1 MNSVTL
7 STAAIAAS
15 YHKLGWH
22 LVPIP
27 KGTKGP
33 NTKGWQHR
41 SACIGPGQAFP
52 DDMNMGLAHA
62 FSGTMALDIDDVA
75 ASRLWLQNNWNVDL
89 DALLNSRDMIQITSG
104 VSNHTKL
111 LFRMPPEH
119 PTLPSYTYTENRKH
133 VIQFRNST
141 RAGTTLQCVLP
152 FSIHPDTGKPYQWVG
167 DYTQV
172 PVLPP
177 EILQIWLTGLETA
190 EVSEHKSDAVTSEA
204 EIESALASIDSD
216 VHRDLWVRA
225 GMAIHAAL
233 GDHGYFLFDAWS
245 AQGVK
250 YAGAADTETIWR
262 SFNDNPNGVT
272 ALSLFKMARESGWAG
287 HRRPADEVFK
297 PVAVGPSMFE
307 QYCAAG
313 NVYDARIAQ
322 MEAQPTVAHEAVQ
335 QPVSFW
341 DSIKASNL
349 LDIKP
354 EPIETLVPNL
364 IPMQGVTGLASPPG
378 HGKSG
383 FMIQLGWAMATE
395 SCLYNNPAWSA
406 RPGSSFI
413 LEAED
418 DRSEFHRRLSDLQH
432 KNPEQTERYRA
443 NEHEIY
449 FHHPANADT
458 RLTDRYGNATE
469 FVDQLI
475 KNINEAP
482 TKIECFLVGPMINL
496 SGGSESNEDIQA
508 VLRQL
513 HRIGYECNCAVVA
526 PHHVSKTAALNTDR
540 SEHAA
545 RGGSSFTGSVR
556 AQIHLQNMGAGEA
569 EIHKIKE
576 EDRLIWVGINLV
588 KANGLPRM
596 PATVWLQRIPH
607 SATMAWVSEQP
618 ECPRKD
624 KPTDSHLGVVML
636 AREILAEKD
645 TDWPLR
651 AFSDEYGGTSN
662 VFGMGENG
670 LRGHLTRACNEGTL
684 KSVTRAYRGRP
695 VTDLIGGKAQLKA
708 ESLADAVKH
717 DARAKPATE
726 VFAASVPDFLK

>member
-1 MNSVTL
+1 MGHIIPNIDA
-7 STAAIAAS
+7 TAQA
-15 YHKLGWH
+15 YHQQGFY
-22 LVPIP
+22 LVPMGV
-27 KGTKGP
+27 GTKGP
-33 NTKGWQHR
+33 TGLEAKGWQQR
-41 SACIGPGQAFP
+41 ENCIGPGQQFP
-52 DDMNMGLAHA
+52 INKQMGLAHA
-62 FSGTMALDIDDVA
+62 YSKTCAIDIDDLQA
-75 ASRLWLQNNWNVDL
+75 ALAWCPFDLSMLLADRTNV
-89 DALLNSRDMIQITSG
+89 QISSG
-104 VSNHTKL
+104 VSNHGKL
-111 LFRMPPEH
+111 IFRMPDSH
-119 PTLPSYTYTENRKH
+119 PALPSYTHTEEKRH
-133 VIQFRNST
+133 VIQFRCST
-141 RAGTTLQCVLP
+141 RSGTTVQDILP
-152 FSIHPDTGKPYQWVG
+152 PSIHPDTGKPYQWLG
-167 DYTQV
+167 DYKQI
-172 PVLPP
+172 PVLPDVV
-177 EILQIWLTGLETA
+177 LQAWLAGLETT
-190 EVSEHKSDAVTSEA
+190 EIISPKGDINTSEA
-204 EIESALASIDSD
+204 EVESAIAAIDPD
-216 VHRDLWVRA
+216 THRDSWVQIA
-225 GMAIHAAL
+225 MAIHAAL
-233 GDHGYFLFDAWS
+233 GDEGYYLFDEWS
-245 AQGVK
+245 SNGHK
-250 YAGAADTETIWR
+250 YSGQQDTQAVWR
-262 SFNDNPNGVT
+262 SLNDTPGGIT
-272 ALSLFKMARESGWAG
+272 PLTLFKYARESGWQG
-287 HRRPADEVFK
+287 YRRPADEVFK
-297 PVAVGPSMFE
+297 PVAAGPSMFE

-313 NVYDARIAQ
+313 NIYDARIAQ
-322 MEAQPTVAHEAVQ
+322 TEDQPTVAHEAVQ
-335 QPVSFW
+335 EPVSFW

-364 IPMQGVTGLASPPG
+364 IPMQGVTGLVSPPG

-395 SCLYNNPAWSA
+395 SCLYNNLAWLA

-432 KNPEQTERYRA
+432 KNPEQTARYRA

-458 RLTDRYGNATE
+458 RLTDRYGNGTE

-556 AQIHLQNMGAGEA
+556 AQIHLQNMSAGEA

-596 PATVWLQRIPH
+596 PMTIWLQRIPH

-618 ECPRKD
+618 ERPRKD
-624 KPTDSHLGVVML
+624 KPADSHLGVVML

-651 AFSDEYGGTSN
+651 AFSDEYGGSSN
-662 VFGMGENG
+662 IFGMGENG

-708 ESLADAVKH
+708 QSLADTVKR
-717 DARAKPATE
+717 DSRAKPATE
-726 VFAASVPDFLK
+726 VFAASVPDFMK